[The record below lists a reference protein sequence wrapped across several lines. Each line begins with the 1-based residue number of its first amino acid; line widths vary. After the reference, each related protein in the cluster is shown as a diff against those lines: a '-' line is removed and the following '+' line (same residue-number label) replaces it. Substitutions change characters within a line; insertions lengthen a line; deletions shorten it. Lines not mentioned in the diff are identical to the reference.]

1 MTTCH
6 DMKLNEVYLCP
17 DCGLEITITKE
28 CTDAGTHGQP
38 TDCCNP
44 GSAKACVLTCC
55 GEPLQKR

>member
-28 CTDAGTHGQP
+28 CTDAGKHGQP

-44 GSAKACVLTCC
+44 ASTRACVLTCC
-55 GEPLQKR
+55 GEELQKK